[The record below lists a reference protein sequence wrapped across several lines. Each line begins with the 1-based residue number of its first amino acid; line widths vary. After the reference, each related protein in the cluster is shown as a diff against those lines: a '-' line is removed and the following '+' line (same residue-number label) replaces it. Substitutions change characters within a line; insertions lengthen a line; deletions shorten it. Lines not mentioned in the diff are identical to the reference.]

1 LQPSIILNNPYY
13 QLGSAMLN
21 QSYIQVQKQSLRPLT
36 TAHIAQTMS
45 LLLLNGQELKQKI
58 ENELSSNPALE
69 VVQNYPCP
77 TCGRLFP
84 RNRSC
89 PVCSH
94 NSEVN
99 DNSAII
105 FVSPRSDFYGVKK
118 SSSDE
123 TYDPEEYMVS
133 SEDLHTYV
141 FRQIAPD
148 INQEDIPIAKHILS
162 SLDKDGLLEQ
172 SDVEIAQYH
181 HTSLSRVN
189 NILSIIQRVDPIGVA
204 SRSPKEALLVQ
215 LDVLSENYE
224 VPPLAKSIV
233 SDQLELLSR
242 HSYTEIGRIYGV
254 PSQEIMAT
262 GKFIIDNLNPFPA
275 RTHWGNQRT
284 EPHSNQTYQNP
295 DVIITETSKPTKKF
309 IIEIVSPYSGQLK
322 INSLYLEAIKNA
334 PKEKA
339 EKWQKDLEHA
349 GLLIKC
355 IKQRNNTLVRFM
367 RLIVDLQRN
376 FILNGDTHLKPIT
389 RSYIADEL
397 NVHESTI
404 SRTVAGKTIQLP
416 NKKIIPISK
425 LFDRS
430 LCIRAEIR
438 KIINEENNPLSDSKI
453 STLLNERGY
462 NVARRTVAKYRSIE
476 GILPAR
482 LRQNT
487 INPTQI

>member
-1 LQPSIILNNPYY
+1 
-13 QLGSAMLN
+13 MLN
-21 QSYIQVQKQSLRPLT
+21 QSYIQVQNQSLRPLI

-69 VVQNYPCP
+69 VVRNFPCP

-89 PVCSH
+89 PVCNHKSDI
-94 NSEVN
+94 N
-99 DNSAII
+99 DSSAII
-105 FVSPRSDFYGVKK
+105 FVSPRSDFIGVKR
-118 SSSDE
+118 SSNDD
-123 TYDPEEYMVS
+123 TVDPEEYMVFR
-133 SEDLHTYV
+133 EDLHAYV

-148 INQEDIPIAKHILS
+148 LDQADIPIAKHILS
-162 SLDKDGLLEQ
+162 SLDEDGFLEQ

-189 NILSIIQRVDPIGVA
+189 KILSLIQRVDPIGVA
-204 SRSPKEALLVQ
+204 CQSPKEALLVQ
-215 LDVLSENYE
+215 LDVLAENHR
-224 VPPLAKSIV
+224 VPVLAKAIISE
-233 SDQLELLSR
+233 QLELLGR
-242 HSYTEIGRIYGV
+242 HSYTELGRIFSV
-254 PSQEIMAT
+254 PTEEIIAI

-284 EPHSNQTYQNP
+284 EPQPNQTYQNP
-295 DVIITETSKPTKKF
+295 DVIITETTKPIKKF

-322 INSLYLEAIKNA
+322 INSLYLEALKNA
-334 PKEKA
+334 PKENA
-339 EKWQKDLEHA
+339 EKWQKDLEQA
-349 GLLIKC
+349 SLLIKC

-367 RLIVDLQRN
+367 RLIVDLQRQ
-376 FILNGDTHLKPIT
+376 FILNGDTHLIPIT

-397 NVHESTI
+397 DVHESTI

-438 KIINEENNPLSDSKI
+438 KIINEEKKPLSDSKI

-482 LRQNT
+482 LRHKT
-487 INPTQI
+487 I